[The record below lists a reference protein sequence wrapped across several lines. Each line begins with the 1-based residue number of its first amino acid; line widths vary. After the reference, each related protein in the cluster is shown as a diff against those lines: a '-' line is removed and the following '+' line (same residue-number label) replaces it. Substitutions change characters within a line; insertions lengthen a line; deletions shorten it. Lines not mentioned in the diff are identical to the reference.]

1 MEDTMRRNIGALAVA
16 MLLLAS
22 PALWAQAGAAAVP
35 FLLISPDAR
44 ASGMG
49 EAGTAIADNIN
60 AIFWNPGGLGFLR
73 SRQIALSF
81 SRWLPQFNADLFYS
95 YATAGQYFKEL
106 DGTVALNFILMNLG
120 EFVRTDNFGN
130 TLGTFRSN
138 EFTLG
143 VSYGTLIADDLGAGI
158 QLRFIRSN
166 LAPAAPGESVAGI
179 GTSGSFDLGILWKP
193 RQLRIAGVELDDR
206 LALGLNIQN
215 IGPKMTYRNEADP
228 LPTNLR
234 LGLAVQAVRD
244 EFNDLKFAVDVSK
257 LMVRRDSLGSDALP
271 TSFITAW
278 KNPGVEVAMG
288 MEYWYQQLVALR
300 LGYFTEP
307 SRLGNRRF
315 ITFGAGIRYDM
326 FTLDFNYINTIEEN
340 HPLAGTLRFS
350 LLIDLGSTASP
361 E

>member
-1 MEDTMRRNIGALAVA
+1 MKRMLVIG
-16 MLLLAS
+16 LLIGMATVPS
-22 PALWAQAGAAAVP
+22 WAQAGAAAVP

-49 EAGTAIADNIN
+49 EAGTGIADNIN
-60 AIFWNPGGLGFLR
+60 AIYWNPGGLGFL
-73 SRQIALSF
+73 SNRQIALSF

-95 YATAGQYFKEL
+95 YVTAGQYFPQL
-106 DGTVALNFILMNLG
+106 DGTVAVNFILMNLG
-120 EFVRTDNFGN
+120 EFVRTDNLGN
-130 TLGTFRSN
+130 VLGTFRSN

-143 VSYGTLIADDLGAGI
+143 ISYGTLIADDVGAGI

-166 LAPAAPGESVAGI
+166 LAPAAAGESVAGI

-193 RQLRIAGVELDDR
+193 SRLQVAGLDLGNRIS
-206 LALGLNIQN
+206 LGFNLQN

-234 LGLAVQAVRD
+234 LGLGIYALRD
-244 EFNDLKFAVDVSK
+244 EFNDLKFALDVSK

-271 TSFITAW
+271 TSLVTAW
-278 KNPGVEVAMG
+278 RNPGVELAMG
-288 MEYWYQQLVALR
+288 MEYWYQQTVALR
-300 LGYFTEP
+300 VGYFTEP

-315 ITFGAGIRYDM
+315 ITFGAGVRYDM

-340 HPLAGTLRFS
+340 HPLAGTMRFS
-350 LLIDLGSTASP
+350 LLVDFGSTAK
-361 E
+361 

>member
-1 MEDTMRRNIGALAVA
+1 MKRGIIVALAFGMGAV
-16 MLLLAS
+16 S
-22 PALWAQAGAAAVP
+22 VWAQAGAAAVP

-44 ASGMG
+44 SSGMG

-60 AIFWNPGGLGFLR
+60 AIYWNPGGLGFLTR
-73 SRQIALSF
+73 RQIALSF

-95 YATAGQYFKEL
+95 YVTAGQYFPQL
-106 DGTVALNFILMNLG
+106 DGTVAVNFILMNLG
-120 EFVRTDNFGN
+120 EFVRTDQLGN
-130 TLGTFRSN
+130 VLGTFRSN

-143 VSYGTLIADDLGAGI
+143 LSYGTLIADDVGAGI

-166 LAPAAPGESVAGI
+166 LAPASAGESVAGV
-179 GTSGSFDLGILWKP
+179 GTSGSFDLGLLWKP
-193 RQLRIAGVELDDR
+193 SR
-206 LALGLNIQN
+206 LAIGGVDLGRRLAFGVNLQN
-215 IGPKMTYRNEADP
+215 IGPKVTYRNEADP

-234 LGLAVQAVRD
+234 LGVGIQAVHD
-244 EFNDLKFAVDVSK
+244 EFNDLKLALDVAK

-271 TSFITAW
+271 LSFVTAW
-278 KNPGVEVAMG
+278 RNPGVELAMG
-288 MEYWYQQLVALR
+288 LEYWYQQTVALR

-315 ITFGAGIRYDM
+315 LTFGAGIRYDM

-340 HPLAGTLRFS
+340 HPLAGTMRFS
-350 LLIDLGSTASP
+350 LLVDLGSTT

>member
-1 MEDTMRRNIGALAVA
+1 MARTLVAAL
-16 MLLLAS
+16 LFAS
-22 PALWAQAGAAAVP
+22 VSIPPVWAQAGAAAVP

-44 ASGMG
+44 SSGMG

-60 AIFWNPGGLGFLR
+60 AIYWNPGGLGFL
-73 SRQIALSF
+73 SNRQIALSF

-95 YATAGQYFKEL
+95 YITAGQYFPQL
-106 DGTVALNFILMNLG
+106 DGTVAVNFILMNLG
-120 EFVRTDNFGN
+120 EFVRTDNLGN
-130 TLGTFRSN
+130 VLGTFRSN

-166 LAPAAPGESVAGI
+166 LAPAAAGESVAGV
-179 GTSGSFDLGILWKP
+179 GTSGSFDLGVLWKP
-193 RQLRIAGVELDDR
+193 SRLTVGGLDLGKRLSLGVNL
-206 LALGLNIQN
+206 QN
-215 IGPKMTYRNEADP
+215 VGPKMTYRNEADP

-234 LGLAVQAVRD
+234 LGIGIQAIRD
-244 EFNDLKFAVDVSK
+244 EFNDLKFAIDIAK

-271 TSFITAW
+271 TSLVTAW
-278 KNPGVEVAMG
+278 RNPGVELAMG
-288 MEYWYQQLVALR
+288 MEYWYQQTVALR

-315 ITFGAGIRYDM
+315 ITFGAGVRYDM

-340 HPLAGTLRFS
+340 HPLAGTMRFS
-350 LLIDLGSTASP
+350 LLVDLGSTAQQ
-361 E
+361 

>member
-1 MEDTMRRNIGALAVA
+1 MVRAMIVALMLSGAGVA
-16 MLLLAS
+16 A
-22 PALWAQAGAAAVP
+22 WAQAGAAAVP

-49 EAGTAIADNIN
+49 EAGVAIADNVN
-60 AIFWNPGGLGFLR
+60 AIFWNPGGLGFLTN
-73 SRQIALSF
+73 RQIALSF

-95 YATAGQYFKEL
+95 YVTAGQYL
-106 DGTVALNFILMNLG
+106 PQVDGTVAVNFILMNLG
-120 EFVRTDNFGN
+120 EFVRTDNLGN
-130 TLGTFRSN
+130 VLGTFRSN
-138 EFTLG
+138 EFALG
-143 VSYGTLIADDLGAGI
+143 VSYGTLVADDIGAGV

-166 LAPAAPGESVAGI
+166 LAPAAAGESVAGV
-179 GTSGSFDLGILWKP
+179 GTSGGFDLGLLWRP
-193 RQLRIAGVELDDR
+193 SRLEIAGFDLGRR
-206 LALGLNIQN
+206 LSLGLNLQN

-234 LGLAVQAVRD
+234 LGMGIQAVRD
-244 EFNDLKFAVDVSK
+244 EFNDLKLAVDIAK

-271 TSFITAW
+271 TSLVTAW
-278 KNPGVEVAMG
+278 RNPGVELAMG
-288 MEYWYQQLVALR
+288 MEYWYQQTVALR

-315 ITFGAGIRYDM
+315 ITFGAGVRYDM

-340 HPLAGTLRFS
+340 HPLAGTMRFS
-350 LLIDLGSTASP
+350 LLIDLGSTA

>member
-1 MEDTMRRNIGALAVA
+1 MGRGSVVVA
-16 MLLLAS
+16 LLAS
-22 PALWAQAGAAAVP
+22 TTLAWGQAGASAVP

-49 EAGTAIADNIN
+49 ESGTAIADNIN
-60 AIFWNPGGLGFLR
+60 AIYWNPGGLGFLTN
-73 SRQIALSF
+73 RQIALSF

-95 YATAGQYFKEL
+95 YITAGQYFPQV
-106 DGTVALNFILMNLG
+106 DGTVAVNFILMNLG
-120 EFVRTDNFGN
+120 EFVRTDQLGN
-130 TLGTFRSN
+130 VLGTFRSN
-138 EFTLG
+138 EFSLG
-143 VSYGTLIADDLGAGI
+143 LSYGALIADDLGAGI

-166 LAPAAPGESVAGI
+166 LAPAAAGESVAGV
-179 GTSGSFDLGILWKP
+179 GTSGSFDLGLLWKP
-193 RQLRIAGVELDDR
+193 SRLPLPIGGLDLGNRI
-206 LALGLNIQN
+206 ALGLNLQN

-234 LGLAVQAVRD
+234 VGLGLQVVRD
-244 EFNDLKFAVDVSK
+244 EFNDLKLALDIAK

-271 TSFITAW
+271 LSLITAW
-278 KNPGVEVAMG
+278 RNPGVELAMG
-288 MEYWYQQLVALR
+288 MEYWYQQTVALR

-340 HPLAGTLRFS
+340 HPLAGTMRFS
-350 LLIDLGSTASP
+350 LLVDLGSTA